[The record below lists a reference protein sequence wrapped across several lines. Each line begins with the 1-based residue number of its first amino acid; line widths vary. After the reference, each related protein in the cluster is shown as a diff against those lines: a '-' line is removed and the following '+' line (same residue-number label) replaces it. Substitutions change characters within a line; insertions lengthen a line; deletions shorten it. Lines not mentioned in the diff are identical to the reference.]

1 MRDPFSWSF
10 PLGRLFGVSIRVHV
24 LFPFVAASMILRVA
38 FRKEPSPY
46 PPGYWIEC
54 CWLVGILFMSVLFH
68 EFGHCFAARMVDG
81 DATEVLLW
89 PLGGLAFVDVPHT
102 PRAQFITAA
111 GGPIV
116 NLALCLVSS
125 SILLAGS
132 YSMVGPL
139 FPWWDAYAPD
149 LYNWSERVMH
159 YSPYTDGD
167 VVHLGFWPIFF
178 VRVFWVN
185 WILFLFNMLPGFPL
199 DGGRLFQCLLWP
211 RFGFRQ
217 SMVAA
222 VSAGIIVS
230 FLVAIYAVVQSDMLM
245 VFLGLFIFFTCRQQY
260 IFLETGGEE
269 SLFGYDF
276 SQGYT
281 SLERD
286 APPPPRRRKPS
297 VWQRWQT
304 KRAAQKL
311 QRELEQ
317 RESEE
322 RRMDELL
329 EKVQRQ
335 GLHALSEEERRFLT
349 RVSAKYRNRQ

>member
-1 MRDPFSWSF
+1 MRDPFSWSL
-10 PLGRLFGVSIRVHV
+10 PLGRLFGITIRIHI
-24 LFPFVAASMILRVA
+24 LFPVVALSLVLRVA
-38 FRKEPSPY
+38 FKKEPAY
-46 PPGYWIEC
+46 PPTYWIEA
-54 CWLVGILFMSVLFH
+54 CWLVGILFMSVLIH
-68 EFGHCFAARMVDG
+68 EFGHCFAARLVDG
-81 DATEVLLW
+81 DAHEVLVW
-89 PLGGLAFVDVPHT
+89 PLGGLASLDVPHT
-102 PRAQFITAA
+102 PRAQFIAVA
-111 GGPIV
+111 GGPLA
-116 NLALCLVSS
+116 NLLLCAVSA

-132 YSMVGPL
+132 YSLVPAL
-139 FPWWDAYAPD
+139 SPWWNAYAPE
-149 LYNWSERVMH
+149 LYNWTEKATF
-159 YSPYTDGD
+159 YSPYNPDSPQ
-167 VVHLGFWPIFF
+167 LGFWPIFLA
-178 VRVFWVN
+178 RVFWVN
-185 WILFLFNMLPGFPL
+185 WVLALLNLLLVGYPM

-217 SMVAA
+217 ATVAA
-222 VSAGIIVS
+222 ISAGIICALAVG
-230 FLVAIYAVVQSDMLM
+230 VYAIVTSDML
-245 VFLGLFIFFTCRQQY
+245 FLVLALFIFYTCRQQY
-260 IFLETGGEE
+260 IILETGGEE

-286 APPPPRRRKPS
+286 APPPRRRRPN

-335 GLHALSEEERRFLT
+335 GLHALSDEERRFLT

>member
-1 MRDPFSWSF
+1 M
-10 PLGRLFGVSIRVHV
+10 GRLFGVTIRVHV
-24 LFPFVAASMILRVA
+24 LFPLVAASLILRVA
-38 FRKEPSPY
+38 FKKEPNPY
-46 PPGYWIEC
+46 PANYWIEA
-54 CWLVGILFMSVLFH
+54 CWLVGILFMSILLH
-68 EFGHCFAARMVDG
+68 EFGHCFAGRLVDG
-81 DATEVLLW
+81 DAHEVLLW
-89 PLGGLAFVDVPHT
+89 PLGGLASVDVPHT
-102 PRAQFITAA
+102 PRAQFIMVA
-111 GGPIV
+111 GGPAV
-116 NLALCLVSS
+116 NLVLCAVSA

-132 YSMVGPL
+132 FSLVGALSPL
-139 FPWWDAYAPD
+139 RAPFAPE
-149 LYNWSERVMH
+149 LYNWTEKATF
-159 YSPYTDGD
+159 YSPYVDD
-167 VVHLGFWPIFF
+167 VHQLGFWPIFF
-178 VRVFWVN
+178 VRLFWVN
-185 WILFLFNMLPGFPL
+185 WVLLLLNMLPAFPL

-222 VSAGIIVS
+222 ITSGIVVSFIVS
-230 FLVAIYAVVQSDMLM
+230 IYAIVDSDMLM
-245 VFLGLFIFFTCRQQY
+245 VFLGLFIFYTCRQQY

-286 APPPPRRRKPS
+286 APPPPRRRRPN

>member
-1 MRDPFSWSF
+1 M
-10 PLGRLFGVSIRVHV
+10 GRLFGVTIRVHV
-24 LFPFVAASMILRVA
+24 LFPLVAASLILRVA
-38 FRKEPSPY
+38 FKKEPAY
-46 PPGYWIEC
+46 PPTYWIEA
-54 CWLVGILFMSVLFH
+54 CWLVGILFMTVLLH
-68 EFGHCFAARMVDG
+68 EFGHCFAARLVDG
-81 DATEVLLW
+81 DAHEVLLW
-89 PLGGLAFVDVPHT
+89 PLGGLASVDVPHT
-102 PRAQFITAA
+102 PRAQFIMVA
-111 GGPIV
+111 GGPAV
-116 NLALCLVSS
+116 NLILCAVSA
-125 SILLAGS
+125 SILLALS
-132 YSMVGPL
+132 FSLVGAL
-139 FPWWDAYAPD
+139 SPWWDAFAPQ
-149 LYNWSERVMH
+149 LYNWSDKATYVTP
-159 YSPYTDGD
+159 PYPPTENPQ
-167 VVHLGFWPIFF
+167 LGFWPVFF
-178 VRVFWVN
+178 ARVFWVN
-185 WILFLFNMLPGFPL
+185 WVLALFNLLPGFPL

-222 VSAGIIVS
+222 ITAGIVVSFIVS
-230 FLVAIYAVVQSDMLM
+230 IYAIVNSDMLM
-245 VFLGLFIFFTCRQQY
+245 VFLGLFIFYTCRQQY
-260 IFLETGGEE
+260 IILETGGEE

-286 APPPPRRRKPS
+286 APPPPRRRRPN